1 MVDLTRESMKQGVEE
16 YIRYYHHEQVHIT
29 LGDLTPIKHKVRCL
43 VVLNQASIGR
53 VMRGESLDT

>member
-1 MVDLTRESMKQGVEE
+1 MKQGVEE